1 MDEREGLGGVTD
13 WTTLHELPHGSVLAK
28 HQPTVGDP
36 YVMLRKVIALPNRR
50 PIDETI
56 VLPVAALRAFLADV
70 VEHDN
75 MP

>member
-1 MDEREGLGGVTD
+1 
-13 WTTLHELPHGSVLAK
+13 
-28 HQPTVGDP
+28 
-36 YVMLRKVIALPNRR
+36 MLRKVIALPNRR

-56 VLPVAALRAFLADV
+56 VLPVAALRAFLAHV